1 MYYYHEA
8 TGKHAVDDPAEGIP
22 AFVER
27 ELSRRPGRAAG
38 DPAAPEPQGGE
49 HKQEARFDLIMTMG
63 HGHDGVELRLDTLKS
78 NRVEPA
84 GSDASILRCVNTEL
98 DLERLSYL
106 QDHLWMAGRPMPP
119 RPLHHQQT
127 LGRDIRITK
136 RMDMHLVWAT
146 SAILV
151 KPVPRFLLDPRFWRS
166 YICCKDACCRRSAC
180 ECRQRWRRTFGFLF
194 SYAALV
200 SHESDFRIAQEHRL
214 FPPEVSG
221 RSWRTLVKELLD
233 AENVYAHVDPRFY
246 YGELRLS
253 RLNKG
258 QYSSFLED
266 NFAAIATWTLYVAVV
281 LAAMQVG
288 LATEAL
294 GESLA
299 FQAASCGFTVFSIL
313 GPLVGAGVVLLVF
326 LYFFVS
332 NWIATT
338 AYWKKRMA
346 IITARPEVEEEDVG
360 SGRPPVPG
368 EDHPDSAHT
377 VGTARR
383 SSSRPWTC
391 LEK

>member
-1 MYYYHEA
+1 MHNSQLAPFSISVLAPEHND
-8 TGKHAVDDPAEGIP
+8 GSQPDAVDVSALLPASFRDDKDNI
-22 AFVER
+22 
-27 ELSRRPGRAAG
+27 
-38 DPAAPEPQGGE
+38 
-49 HKQEARFDLIMTMG
+49 
-63 HGHDGVELRLDTLKS
+63 
-78 NRVEPA
+78 NEPA
-84 GSDASILRCVNTEL
+84 GSDASILRCVDTEL

-127 LGRDIRITK
+127 LGRDIRITE

-146 SAILV
+146 SAIFV

-166 YICCKDACCRRSAC
+166 YIRCKDSCCRRSAC
-180 ECRQRWRRTFGFLF
+180 ECRRRWRRAFGFLF

-200 SHESDFRIAQEHRL
+200 SHESDFRIAQENRL
-214 FPPEVSG
+214 LPPEVSW

-258 QYSSFLED
+258 YYLWKRRPYKARWSQYSSFLGD

-294 GESLA
+294 GESPA
-299 FQAASCGFTVFSIL
+299 FQAASCGFTVFAIL

-346 IITARPEVEEEDVG
+346 IITARPAEVEEEDVG
-360 SGRPPVPG
+360 SGRPPVPC
-368 EDHPDSAHT
+368 EDRPDSAHT
-377 VGTARR
+377 VGIARR
-383 SSSRPWTC
+383 SYSSPWRG